1 MNTQTLCCYLSLC
14 AYEEDIK
21 LKDIKEYSNL
31 HTYTSDID
39 GQCFT
44 VQIDNI
50 LYITFRGTESFRD
63 CLSDANIIQVPMD
76 LDNIP
81 NEERPN
87 VHWGFLRQ
95 FRSLQTQIEKDI
107 ESFKGTQIII
117 TGHSLGGAQCSL
129 AGLAFAC
136 KYPLDSFSCY
146 TYGSPRVGDITFRN
160 IFNKTIHDH
169 KRFVNEDDP
178 VTMIPLPWRFKHV
191 SKLKF
196 ITKKDEIKNSI
207 PYVRW
212 KTLFSE
218 YWNFILGKN
227 KSPTEDHY
235 CRNYLEKLKKID
247 I

>member
-14 AYEEDIK
+14 AYEDDIK
-21 LKDIKEYSNL
+21 LDDIKEYSNL

-63 CLSDANIIQVPMD
+63 FLSDANIIQVPMD
-76 LDNIP
+76 LENVSEAD
-81 NEERPN
+81 RPK

-95 FRSLQTQIEKDI
+95 FRSLQSQIEKDI
-107 ESFKGTQIII
+107 ESFNGTQIII

-146 TYGSPRVGDITFRN
+146 TYGSPRVGDISFRT

-169 KRFVNEDDP
+169 NRFVNEDDP

-191 SKLKF
+191 SKLRF

-212 KTLFSE
+212 KTFISE
-218 YWNFILGKN
+218 YWSYMLGEN
-227 KSPTEDHY
+227 KSPTEDHS
-235 CRNYLEKLKKID
+235 CKKYLEKLKKI